1 MLTLTPIVCVCGG
14 IVVSDIL
21 STYLDLKNPFA
32 MKESI
37 AASAKK
43 QKLSGSKEKEPIG
56 TVHIHVSS
64 LTIGIYHISSK
75 IIVVLSFAWY
85 LSLFVKHSTYVT
97 STAYSSP
104 SVVLA
109 SRLAD
114 GSQYIIDDYREA
126 YYWLR
131 MNTPDDTR
139 VMSWWDYGYQIAGMA
154 DRTTLVDNNT
164 WNNTHIAVPSPTVQ
178 AWLMSRRW
186 GRQCLVGKKF
196 RIPYC

>member
-1 MLTLTPIVCVCGG
+1 MIGVFHLASKLF
-14 IVVSDIL
+14 VVITFSI
-21 STYLDLKNPFA
+21 YLA
-32 MKESI
+32 
-37 AASAKK
+37 
-43 QKLSGSKEKEPIG
+43 
-56 TVHIHVSS
+56 
-64 LTIGIYHISSK
+64 
-75 IIVVLSFAWY
+75 
-85 LSLFVKHSTYVT
+85 LFVKHSTYVT

-131 MNTPDDTR
+131 MNTPDDAR

-164 WNNTHIAVPSPTVQ
+164 WNNTHIAVR
-178 AWLMSRRW
+178 L
-186 GRQCLVGKKF
+186 
-196 RIPYC
+196 YCCWF

>member
-1 MLTLTPIVCVCGG
+1 MVRLMLTLTPVVCVCGG
-14 IVVSDIL
+14 IVVSDLL
-21 STYLDLKNPFA
+21 STYLDLKTPTA
-32 MKESI
+32 PSEPVD
-37 AASAKK
+37 ASPKK
-43 QKLSGSKEKEPIG
+43 QKVPTSSKDKEPVGRSQLDSHLI
-56 TVHIHVSS
+56 V
-64 LTIGIYHISSK
+64 GIYHLASK
-75 IIVVLSFAWY
+75 ALVVLSFAWY

-131 MNTPDDTR
+131 MNTPDDAR

-164 WNNTHIAVPSPTVQ
+164 WNNTHIAVSPSFSALADRVDGGE
-178 AWLMSRRW
+178 SY
-186 GRQCLVGKKF
+186 V
-196 RIPYC
+196 

>member
-1 MLTLTPIVCVCGG
+1 
-14 IVVSDIL
+14 
-21 STYLDLKNPFA
+21 
-32 MKESI
+32 
-37 AASAKK
+37 
-43 QKLSGSKEKEPIG
+43 
-56 TVHIHVSS
+56 
-64 LTIGIYHISSK
+64 
-75 IIVVLSFAWY
+75 

-131 MNTPDDTR
+131 MNTPDDAR

-164 WNNTHIAVPSPTVQ
+164 WNNTHIAVSSC
-178 AWLMSRRW
+178 SRTLAD
-186 GRQCLVGKKF
+186 GLDGGESHV
-196 RIPYC
+196 

>member
-1 MLTLTPIVCVCGG
+1 MVRLMLTLTPVVCVCGG
-14 IVVSDIL
+14 IVVSDLL
-21 STYLDLKNPFA
+21 STYLDLKIPTAINDPVD
-32 MKESI
+32 
-37 AASAKK
+37 ASPKK
-43 QKLSGSKEKEPIG
+43 QKISTSKEKDKEPIG
-56 TVHIHVSS
+56 SLHVNSH
-64 LTIGIYHISSK
+64 LTLGIYHLASK
-75 IIVVLSFAWY
+75 TLVVLTFAWY

-131 MNTPDDTR
+131 MNTPDDAR

-164 WNNTHIAVPSPTVQ
+164 WNNTHIAVSF
-178 AWLMSRRW
+178 
-186 GRQCLVGKKF
+186 CF
-196 RIPYC
+196 RASADELDGGESYV